1 MRKEMKNIYSILMTL
16 AAAFLLAPATYA
28 QSDPDHEKYE
38 KYPAKHVG
46 LNKYLKN
53 TTPNE
58 DGEYILRLETFTTG
72 AVTKHAVPTDFVL
85 VIDNSG
91 SMLEDCLYG
100 KTRPES
106 VTQSQLDDP
115 NDTYYQ
121 FLRPAHSPENLFQGI
136 SHYTCNYGYSTGNVG
151 QAMTE
156 SGYANSRTTWSYFTA
171 TSDSPSSSLYYY
183 YEPDDTYYKIN
194 RETQGSHRL
203 IGFTTTGGQKRYVVC
218 TQSGNT
224 ITTTT
229 SEDAPL
235 DGYDYNTA
243 NNKIILYGY
252 PGDNIYRPIIRTE
265 ELVPAYKAFIQS
277 IYEHNQTDPFADGV
291 KKHQVSVVSF
301 GNGLASGSV
310 SNPSIAPNTAFSSN
324 SRVVKGFAEIGAGN
338 VEAYKSTLDDYF
350 QFRGGTST
358 FLGILLARA
367 LLENLQ
373 TKSDMAPLN
382 SLGGTNRNK
391 VVVFFTDGAPK
402 AITDGGGSGG
412 TIYNNVRLSL
422 QHAKVIKTPRTSA
435 SGTEIN
441 GKFFSINFAD
451 YEHAAR
457 FIEYM
462 SSNYPDAA
470 AAGASNTG
478 DMSTFTYSGTLVP
491 AEERIYYFDAKAS
504 GQLENAFKAIA
515 DASTGDTGAHMVAV
529 DVVSDSFALPE
540 DIETAGK
547 VKLFTAQ
554 CVSVKTIDGEEY
566 LAFTDDVPV
575 ASRPSLDELW
585 LNSVDEHGDVT
596 WEKKTGL
603 DIDQDVE
610 CVINGKTLVFK
621 GFDFAGLWCG
631 KDDDPDHHNTQ
642 QISEGMKNY
651 GIADP
656 QYRGF
661 KLIAEFP
668 IIIDENALGGPD
680 VPTNIFDLSGLFPS
694 DESGTPGGSPIVN
707 YPKPALTI
715 PIKLV
720 IQKSGLA
727 QGESASFTVER
738 KLIGSSDPYTTFTTF
753 VLTGAEA
760 GANNPEIRFVSLDPR
775 YYYRVR
781 ETGWSWSYEQADPS
795 FLPSTENP
803 NLGNPIVFDNV
814 PDEDTPRHAEAK
826 AVNRMRSFSSSTTTT
841 IHDVVR

>member
-1 MRKEMKNIYSILMTL
+1 MKKEMKNIYSILMTL

-85 VIDNSG
+85 VIDCSG

-115 NDTYYQ
+115 EDQYYH

-136 SHYTCNYGYSTGNVG
+136 SHYTYDLGYKSGNIG
-151 QAMTE
+151 QAG
-156 SGYANSRTTWSYFTA
+156 SGNATTWSYFTA
-171 TSDSPSSSLYYY
+171 TATSPSSSLYYY

-194 RETQGSHRL
+194 EEYSGGHYR
-203 IGFTTTGGQKRYVVC
+203 IFFTRTNGLKRYVVC
-218 TQSGNT
+218 TQNGST

-229 SEDAPL
+229 SETAQ
-235 DGYDYNTA
+235 DGTYNNA
-243 NNKIILYGY
+243 SNKVILIGY
-252 PGDNIYRPIIRTE
+252 EGDNIYRPVIRTE
-265 ELVPAYKAFIQS
+265 ELIPAYKAFIQS
-277 IYEHNQTDPFADGV
+277 IYDHNQTDPFAEGV
-291 KKHQVSVVSF
+291 KKHQVSVVAF
-301 GNGLASGSV
+301 GDGLTGGNV
-310 SNPSIAPNTAFSSN
+310 TNPNLTPSTSYSSAT
-324 SRVVKGFAEIGAGN
+324 RVVKGFDEISAGN
-338 VEAYKSTLDDYF
+338 VAGYKSAIDDYF
-350 QFRGGTST
+350 SFRAGTAT
-358 FLGILLARA
+358 YLGVLLARK
-367 LLENLQ
+367 LLERLQ
-373 TKSDMAPLN
+373 GQANMAPLN

-402 AITDGGGSGG
+402 KISDTGSPKGG

-422 QHAKVIKTPRTSA
+422 QEARLIKAARTSVD
-435 SGTEIN
+435 GTEIN
-441 GKFFSINFAD
+441 GKLFSINFAD
-451 YEHAAR
+451 NEHTAR

-470 AAGASNTG
+470 ATGATNTG
-478 DMSTFTYSGTLVP
+478 DISTFTYSGTLVP
-491 AEERIYYFDAKAS
+491 EEERIYYFDANAS

-529 DVVSDSFALPE
+529 DAVSDSFALPE
-540 DIETAGK
+540 DIESAGK

-554 CVSVKTIDGEEY
+554 CVGVKTIDGEEY

-575 ASRPSLDELW
+575 ASRPALEELW
-585 LNSVDEHGDVT
+585 FNSVDEHGDVT

-603 DIDQDVE
+603 DIDKDVK
-610 CVINGKTLVFK
+610 CVIDGKTLVFK

-642 QISEGMKNY
+642 QITEGMKNF

-680 VPTNIFDLSGLFPS
+680 VPTNIYDLSGLFPS
-694 DESGTPGGSPIVN
+694 DESGTPSGSPIVN
-707 YPKPALTI
+707 YPKPQLTI

-727 QGESASFTVER
+727 QGESASFTIER
-738 KLIGSSDPYTTFTTF
+738 KLIGSSDPYTLFTTF
-753 VLTGAEA
+753 VLTGAAA
-760 GANNPEIRFVSLDPR
+760 GENNPEVRFVSLDPR

-781 ETGWSWSYEQADPS
+781 ETGWSWAYEQADPS

-803 NLGNPIVFDNV
+803 NLGNPIVFDND

>member
-1 MRKEMKNIYSILMTL
+1 MKNIYSILMTL
-16 AAAFLLAPATYA
+16 AAAFLLAPAAYA

-100 KTRPES
+100 KARPES
-106 VTQSQLDDP
+106 VTQSQLDNP
-115 NDTYYQ
+115 KSEYYH

-136 SHYTCNYGYSTGNVG
+136 SHYTYNYGYSTGNVG
-151 QAMTE
+151 QAMSE
-156 SGYANSRTTWSYFTA
+156 SGYGNSRTTWSYFTA
-171 TSDSPSSSLYYY
+171 TADSPSSSLYYY

-194 RETQGSHRL
+194 REIQGNSRL
-203 IGFTTTGGQKRYVVC
+203 IYFMRGNQKRYVVC
-218 TQSGNT
+218 TQNGNT
-224 ITTTT
+224 VTTTT
-229 SEDAPL
+229 SETAPAG
-235 DGYDYNTA
+235 DFNNA
-243 NNKIILYGY
+243 NNKILLYGY
-252 PGDNIYRPIIRTE
+252 PGDNIYRPVIRTE
-265 ELVPAYKAFIQS
+265 ELIPAYKDFIQS
-277 IYEHNQTDPFADGV
+277 ILDHNNTDSFAAGV

-301 GNGLASGSV
+301 GNGLASGNV

-324 SRVVKGFAEIGAGN
+324 SRVVKGFAEITDHN
-338 VEAYKSTLDDYF
+338 VDGYKSTLDDYF

-358 FLGILLARA
+358 FLGILLARK
-367 LLENLQ
+367 LLENEQ
-373 TKSDMAPLN
+373 TKTDMAPLN

-422 QHAKVIKTPRTSA
+422 QHARAIKATRTSA
-435 SGTEIN
+435 SGSEIN
-441 GKFFSINFAD
+441 GKFFSIDFAD
-451 YEHAAR
+451 NEYAAR

-462 SSNYPDAA
+462 SSNYPDGSA
-470 AAGASNTG
+470 TG
-478 DMSTFTYSGTLVP
+478 GPNMDQITYSGTLVP
-491 AEERIYYFDAKAS
+491 EEERIYYLNANAS
-504 GQLENAFKAIA
+504 GGLEKAFKAIA

-529 DVVSDSFALPE
+529 DAVSDSFALPE

-547 VKLFTAQ
+547 VKWFTAQ
-554 CVSVKTIDGEEY
+554 CVGVKTIDGEEY

-575 ASRPSLDELW
+575 DSRLALEELW
-585 LNSVDEHGDVT
+585 FNSVDEHGDVT
-596 WEKKTGL
+596 WEKKTNL
-603 DIDQDVE
+603 DIDKDVK
-610 CVINGKTLVFK
+610 CVIDGKTLVFK

-680 VPTNIFDLSGLFPS
+680 VPTNIYDLSGLFPS
-694 DESGTPGGSPIVN
+694 DESGTPSGSPIVK

-727 QGESASFTVER
+727 QGESASFTIER
-738 KLIGSSDPYTTFTTF
+738 KLVGSSDPYALFTTF
-753 VLTGAEA
+753 VLTGSAT
-760 GANNPEIRFVSLDPR
+760 GADDPEIRFVNLDPR

-781 ETGWSWSYEQADPS
+781 ETGWSWAYEQADPS
-795 FLPSTENP
+795 FFPSTENP
-803 NLGNPIVFDNV
+803 NLGNPIVFDND

-826 AVNRMRSFSSSTTTT
+826 AVNRMRSFSSSSTTT
-841 IHDVVR
+841 IHDLVR

>member
-1 MRKEMKNIYSILMTL
+1 MKKEMKNIYSILMTL

-100 KTRPES
+100 KKRPES
-106 VTQSQLDDP
+106 VTQSQLDDTE
-115 NDTYYQ
+115 DQYYQ
-121 FLRPAHSPENLFQGI
+121 FLRPAHSPENIFQGI
-136 SHYTCNYGYSTGNVG
+136 SHYTYRLGYRGGDIG
-151 QAMTE
+151 QAG
-156 SGYANSRTTWSYFTA
+156 SGKDATTWSYFTA
-171 TSDSPSSSLYYY
+171 TEDSPSSSLYYY

-194 RETQGSHRL
+194 RESSNGHYR
-203 IGFTTTGGQKRYVVC
+203 IFFTRTNGLKRYVVC
-218 TQSGNT
+218 TQNGST

-229 SEDAPL
+229 SETAQ
-235 DGYDYNTA
+235 DGTF
-243 NNKIILYGY
+243 NNSENKVILIGY
-252 PGDNIYRPIIRTE
+252 EGDNIYRPVIRTE
-265 ELVPAYKAFIQS
+265 ELIPAYKAFIQS
-277 IYEHNQTDPFADGV
+277 IYDHNQTDPFAEGV
-291 KKHQVSVVSF
+291 TKHQVSIVAF
-301 GNGLASGSV
+301 GSGLASGSV
-310 SNPSIAPNTAFSSN
+310 AKPDIQPKNGYVSST
-324 SRVVKGFAEIGAGN
+324 RVVKGFDEVKETN
-338 VEAYKSTLDDYF
+338 VAYYKSAIDDYF

-367 LLENLQ
+367 LLENEQ
-373 TKSDMAPLN
+373 TKPNMAPLN

-402 AITDGGGSGG
+402 KITDSGSDRGG

-422 QHAKVIKTPRTSA
+422 EHAKAIKTRRTSA
-435 SGTEIN
+435 SGSEIN

-470 AAGASNTG
+470 AAGASNTE
-478 DMSTFTYSGTLVP
+478 DMSTFSYSGTLAP
-491 AEERIYYFDAKAS
+491 EEERIYYFDAKAS
-504 GQLENAFKAIA
+504 GQLEKAFKAIA

-529 DVVSDSFALPE
+529 DAVSDSFALPE
-540 DIETAGK
+540 DIETSGK

-554 CVSVKTIDGEEY
+554 CVGVKTIDGEEY

-575 ASRPSLDELW
+575 DSRRSLDELW
-585 LNSVDEHGDVT
+585 FNSVDEHGDVT

-603 DIDQDVE
+603 DIDKDVK
-610 CVINGKTLVFK
+610 CVIDGKTLVFK

-642 QISEGMKNY
+642 QISEGMKNF

-680 VPTNIFDLSGLFPS
+680 VPTNIYELSGLFPS
-694 DESGTPGGSPIVN
+694 NESGTPSGSPIVN
-707 YPKPALTI
+707 YPKPQLTI

-727 QGESASFTVER
+727 QGESASFTIER
-738 KLIGSSDPYTTFTTF
+738 KLIGSSDPYTLFTTF
-753 VLTGAEA
+753 VLTGAAA
-760 GANNPEIRFVSLDPR
+760 GANDPEIRFVSLDPR

-781 ETGWSWSYEQADPS
+781 ETGWSWAYEQADPS

-803 NLGNPIVFDNV
+803 NLGNPIVFDND
-814 PDEDTPRHAEAK
+814 PEDDTPRHAEAK
-826 AVNRMRSFSSSTTTT
+826 AVNRMRSFSSSNTTT
-841 IHDVVR
+841 IYDVVR

>member
-1 MRKEMKNIYSILMTL
+1 MKNIYSILMTL
-16 AAAFLLAPATYA
+16 AAAFLLAPAAYA
-28 QSDPDHEKYE
+28 QSDPDPEKYE

-100 KTRPES
+100 KKRPKS
-106 VTQSQLDDP
+106 VTQSQLDDSE
-115 NDTYYQ
+115 DQYYQ
-121 FLRPAHSPENLFQGI
+121 FLRPAHSPENLFQKI
-136 SHYTCNYGYSTGNVG
+136 SHYTFNFGYSAGNIG
-151 QAMTE
+151 QAMSE

-171 TSDSPSSSLYYY
+171 TEDSPSSSLYYY
-183 YEPDDTYYKIN
+183 YEPDDTYYRIN
-194 RETQGSHRL
+194 EETSNGHYR
-203 IGFTTTGGQKRYVVC
+203 IYFTRTNGLKRYVVC
-218 TQSGNT
+218 TQDGST

-229 SEDAPL
+229 SETAV
-235 DGYDYNTA
+235 DGEF
-243 NNKIILYGY
+243 NNAKNKVILIGY
-252 PGDNIYRPIIRTE
+252 EGDNIYRPIIRTE

-358 FLGILLARA
+358 FLGILLARK
-367 LLENLQ
+367 LLENEQ
-373 TKSDMAPLN
+373 TKPNMAPLN

-478 DMSTFTYSGTLVP
+478 DMSTFTYSGTLAP
-491 AEERIYYFDAKAS
+491 EEERIYYFDAKAS

-529 DVVSDSFALPE
+529 DAVSDSFALPE

-554 CVSVKTIDGEEY
+554 CVGVKTIDGEEY

-575 ASRPSLDELW
+575 ASRPALEELW
-585 LNSVDEHGDVT
+585 FNSVDEHGDVT

-603 DIDQDVE
+603 DIDKDIK
-610 CVINGKTLVFK
+610 CVIDGKTLVFK

-642 QISEGMKNY
+642 QISEGMKNF

-680 VPTNIFDLSGLFPS
+680 VPTNIYDLSGLFPS
-694 DESGTPGGSPIVN
+694 DESGTPSGSPIVN
-707 YPKPALTI
+707 YPKPQLTI

-727 QGESASFTVER
+727 QGESASFTIER
-738 KLIGSSDPYTTFTTF
+738 KLIGSSEPYTLFTTF
-753 VLTGAEA
+753 VLTGAAA
-760 GANNPEIRFVSLDPR
+760 GENNPEVRFVSLDPR

-781 ETGWSWSYEQADPS
+781 ETGWSWAYEQADPS

-803 NLGNPIVFDNV
+803 NLGNPIVFDND

>member
-1 MRKEMKNIYSILMTL
+1 MKNIYSILMTL

-100 KTRPES
+100 KARPEY
-106 VTQSQLDDP
+106 VTQSQLDNPQSD
-115 NDTYYQ
+115 YYH
-121 FLRPAHSPENLFQGI
+121 FLRPAHSPENLFQNV
-136 SHYTCNYGYSTGNVG
+136 SHYTYSFGYSTGNIG
-151 QAMTE
+151 QTMAA

-171 TSDSPSSSLYYY
+171 TADSPSSSLYYY
-183 YEPDDTYYKIN
+183 YEPDATYYKIN
-194 RETQGSHRL
+194 RGLTPNGYRAIS
-203 IGFTTTGGQKRYVVC
+203 FTTTGGQKRYVVC
-218 TQSGNT
+218 TQNGNT
-224 ITTTT
+224 VTTTT
-229 SEDAPL
+229 SETAPESTL
-235 DGYDYNTA
+235 NDSDH
-243 NNKIILYGY
+243 KILLIGY
-252 PGDNIYRPIIRTE
+252 PGDNIYRPLIRTD
-265 ELVPAYKAFIQS
+265 ELIPAYKAFIQS
-277 IYEHNQTDPFADGV
+277 IYDHNQTDPFAEGV
-291 KKHQVSVVSF
+291 KKHQVSVVAF
-301 GNGLASGSV
+301 GNGLASGNV

-324 SRVVKGFAEIGAGN
+324 SRVVKGFAEITAQNVAG
-338 VEAYKSTLDDYF
+338 YKSTLDDYF

-358 FLGILLARA
+358 FLGILLARK
-367 LLENLQ
+367 LLENEQ
-373 TKSDMAPLN
+373 TKTDMAPLN

-478 DMSTFTYSGTLVP
+478 DMSTFTYSGTLAP
-491 AEERIYYFDAKAS
+491 EEERIYYFDAKAS

-529 DVVSDSFALPE
+529 DAVSDSFALPE

-554 CVSVKTIDGEEY
+554 CVGVKTIDGEEY

-575 ASRPSLDELW
+575 DSRPALEELW
-585 LNSVDEHGDVT
+585 FNSVDEHGDVT
-596 WEKKTGL
+596 WEKKTNL
-603 DIDQDVE
+603 DIDKDVK
-610 CVINGKTLVFK
+610 CVIDGKTLVFK

-680 VPTNIFDLSGLFPS
+680 VPTNIYDLSGLFPS
-694 DESGTPGGSPIVN
+694 DESGTPSGSPIVN

-727 QGESASFTVER
+727 QGESASFTIER
-738 KLIGSSDPYTTFTTF
+738 KLVGSSDPYALFTTF
-753 VLTGAEA
+753 VLTGSAT
-760 GANNPEIRFVSLDPR
+760 GADDPEIRFVNLDPR

-781 ETGWSWSYEQADPS
+781 ETGWSWAYEQADPS
-795 FLPSTENP
+795 FFPSTENP
-803 NLGNPIVFDNV
+803 NLGNPIVFDND

-826 AVNRMRSFSSSTTTT
+826 AVNRMRSFSSSSTTT
-841 IHDVVR
+841 IHDLVR

>member
-1 MRKEMKNIYSILMTL
+1 MKNIYSILMTL

-38 KYPAKHVG
+38 KFPAKHVG

-100 KTRPES
+100 KTRPQYLTRE
-106 VTQSQLDDP
+106 QLNDPEDD
-115 NDTYYQ
+115 YYH

-136 SHYTCNYGYSTGNVG
+136 SHYTYNMGYSAGNVG
-151 QAMTE
+151 QAMSE
-156 SGYANSRTTWSYFTA
+156 SGNSNSRTTWSYFTA
-171 TSDSPSSSLYYY
+171 TDDSPSSSLYYY
-183 YEPDDTYYKIN
+183 YEPDDTYYRIN
-194 RETQGSHRL
+194 REEKPTDGYYRIAFTRTNGS
-203 IGFTTTGGQKRYVVC
+203 KRYIIC
-218 TQSGNT
+218 TQDGNT

-229 SEDAPL
+229 SETAPSEA
-235 DGYDYNTA
+235 YNNA
-243 NNKIILYGY
+243 ANKIILIGY
-252 PGDNIYRPIIRTE
+252 EGDNIYRPLIRTE
-265 ELVPAYKAFIQS
+265 ELIPAYKAFIQS
-277 IYEHNQTDPFADGV
+277 ILDHNKTDSFADNV

-301 GNGLASGSV
+301 GNGLDSGSSV
-310 SNPSIAPNTAFSSN
+310 SNPKITPNATKSSN
-324 SRVVKGFAEIGAGN
+324 SRVVMGFAEITDGTGGN
-338 VEAYKSTLDDYF
+338 VESYKSVLDDSF

-358 FLGILLARA
+358 FLGILLARK
-367 LLENLQ
+367 LLEAEQ
-373 TKSDMAPLN
+373 TKPDMAPLN

-402 AITDGGGSGG
+402 AISNTGGGGGS
-412 TIYNNVRLSL
+412 IYNNVRLSL
-422 QHAKVIKTPRTSA
+422 EHAKAIKTPRISA
-435 SGTEIN
+435 SGSEIN

-451 YEHAAR
+451 YEPAAR
-457 FIEYM
+457 FIEYI

-491 AEERIYYFDAKAS
+491 VEERIYYLNANAS
-504 GQLENAFKAIA
+504 GGLEKAFKAIA

-529 DVVSDSFALPE
+529 DAVSDSFALPE
-540 DIETAGK
+540 DIETSGK

-554 CVSVKTIDGEEY
+554 CVGVKTIDGEEY
-566 LAFTDDVPV
+566 LAFTDDIPV
-575 ASRPSLDELW
+575 ASRPDLDELW
-585 LNSVDEHGDVT
+585 FNSVDEHGDVT

-603 DIDQDVE
+603 DIDKDVK
-610 CVINGKTLVFK
+610 CVIDGKTLVFK

-680 VPTNIFDLSGLFPS
+680 VPTNIYDLSGLFPS
-694 DESGTPGGSPIVN
+694 DESGTPSGSPIVN
-707 YPKPALTI
+707 YPKPQLTI

-727 QGESASFTVER
+727 QGESASFTIER
-738 KLIGSSDPYTTFTTF
+738 KLIGSSDPYTLFTTF
-753 VLTGAEA
+753 VLTGTAA
-760 GANNPEIRFVSLDPR
+760 SANDPEIRFVSLDPR

-781 ETGWSWSYEQADPS
+781 ESGWSWAYEQADPS

-803 NLGNPIVFDNV
+803 NLGNPIVFDND
-814 PDEDTPRHAEAK
+814 PDNDTPRHAEAK
-826 AVNRMRSFSSSTTTT
+826 AVNRMRSFSSSNTTT
-841 IHDVVR
+841 IYDVVR